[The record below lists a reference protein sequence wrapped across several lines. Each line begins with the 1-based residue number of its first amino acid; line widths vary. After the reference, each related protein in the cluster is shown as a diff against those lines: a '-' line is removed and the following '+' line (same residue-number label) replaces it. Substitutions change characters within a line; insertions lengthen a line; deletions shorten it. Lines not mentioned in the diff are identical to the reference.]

1 MNYSIVK
8 PILIAFFV
16 SVVLSPMMI
25 KYLQKLKFGQFIRG
39 DGPESHLKKSGT
51 PTMGGLIIL
60 LGIIVAS
67 LFYVKDYPNIIPV
80 LFVTL

>member
-25 KYLQKLKFGQFIRG
+25 KYLQKLKFGQFIGAR
-39 DGPESHLKKSGT
+39 DPS
-51 PTMGGLIIL
+51 PT
-60 LGIIVAS
+60 
-67 LFYVKDYPNIIPV
+67 
-80 LFVTL
+80 